1 MPPAKEF
8 NWDSDSEDGERDEVK
23 TELGDDA
30 YDGAVGRISDIRRFR
45 DVIYDYSKSQIVPPD
60 PCLCKVAKKSSSLS
74 RIY

>member
-30 YDGAVGRISDIRRFR
+30 HDGEVGRISEIRRFR
-45 DVIYDYSKSQIVPPD
+45 DVIYDYSKSQIVLPGHV
-60 PCLCKVAKKSSSLS
+60 CAKWQKSQA
-74 RIY
+74 R

>member
-30 YDGAVGRISDIRRFR
+30 HDGEVGRISEIRRFR

-60 PCLCKVAKKSSSLS
+60 SVCAKGQKSQA
-74 RIY
+74 R

>member
-1 MPPAKEF
+1 MAPVKEF
-8 NWDSDSEDGERDEVK
+8 NCDSDSEDGERDEVK

-30 YDGAVGRISDIRRFR
+30 HDGEVGRISEIRRFR

-60 PCLCKVAKKSSSLS
+60 PCLCKVAKKSISLS